1 MISIILAYMGFVALG
16 LSIGML
22 GVAWPFIRDTF
33 GLSLD
38 AVGILLLATTGGQVI
53 ASSLSG
59 RLIVRLETGWL
70 LILSSVGLGLG
81 LVGQAIAPSWW
92 VMIAIATVA
101 GMGSGLIDSGLNIYI
116 AQHHSGRVMNWLHAC
131 FGLGATL
138 GPVLMTAV
146 LSQELSWRVGYG
158 VAAGIQII
166 MGIGFLLTVKR
177 WRKIAVESETTE
189 TIGKAVNSRL
199 LLLWLCIALF
209 FLYAGVEVT
218 AGQWSFTL
226 FTEARGVNL
235 EAAGTWVAIYWG
247 SLTIGRLLFGF
258 IVNHIGATTTLRAC
272 MIGVIVGAIGLVIPI
287 NVISFAGLALIGFAQ
302 APIFPLLVSETPK
315 RLGPA
320 LATRAIGYQ
329 VGAAGFGIATLPGL
343 AGVIDKAWGL
353 EQIGP
358 FILIASLLLFALHE
372 LILRRSAIT
381 NQQNLEKI
389 LT

>member
-1 MISIILAYMGFVALG
+1 MVSIILAYAGFVALG

-38 AVGILLLATTGGQVI
+38 AVGILLLAGTAGQVF

-70 LILSSVGLGLG
+70 LVLSSIGMGLGLI
-81 LVGQAIAPSWW
+81 GQAVAPSWW
-92 VMIAIATVA
+92 IMIAIAAVA
-101 GMGSGLIDSGLNIYI
+101 GMGSGLIDSGLNIYV

-138 GPVLMTAV
+138 GPLLMTAI
-146 LSQELSWRVGYG
+146 LSQELSWRIGYG
-158 VAAGIQII
+158 VAAAIQVAIGIC
-166 MGIGFLLTVKR
+166 FLLTVKQ
-177 WRKIAVESETTE
+177 WRPIAVESETTE
-189 TIGKAVNSRL
+189 TAGGAMNGRL
-199 LLLWLCIALF
+199 LLLWLSIILF

-235 EAAGTWVAIYWG
+235 ETAGTWVGIYWG
-247 SLTIGRLLFGF
+247 SLTLGRLLFGF
-258 IVNHIGATTTLRAC
+258 VVNYIGATTTLRAC
-272 MIGVIVGAIGLVIPI
+272 MIGVILGTIGFMIPI
-287 NVISFAGLALIGFAQ
+287 NAISFAGLALIGFIQ

-329 VGAAGFGIATLPGL
+329 VAAAGFGIATLPGL
-343 AGVIDKAWGL
+343 AGVTAERWGL
-353 EQIGP
+353 EKIGL
-358 FILIASLLLFALHE
+358 FLLVASLLMFALHE
-372 LILRRSAIT
+372 FILQRSPRLKPKDA
-381 NQQNLEKI
+381 L

>member
-1 MISIILAYMGFVALG
+1 MVSIILAYAGFVALG
-16 LSIGML
+16 LSLGML

-38 AVGILLLATTGGQVI
+38 AVGILLLAGTAGQVL

-70 LILSSVGLGLG
+70 LVLSSIGMGLGLI
-81 LVGQAIAPSWW
+81 GQAVAPGWW
-92 VMIAIATVA
+92 IMIALAAVA
-101 GMGSGLIDSGLNIYI
+101 GVGSGLIDSGLNIYV

-138 GPVLMTAV
+138 GPLLMTAV
-146 LSQELSWRVGYG
+146 LSQDLSWRVGYG
-158 VAAGIQII
+158 VAAGIQVVI
-166 MGIGFLLTVKR
+166 GICFLLTVKQ
-177 WRKIAVESETTE
+177 WRTIAVESETAE
-189 TIGKAVNSRL
+189 VSGKEINGRL
-199 LLLWLCIALF
+199 LLLWLSITLF

-226 FTEARGVNL
+226 YTEARGVGL
-235 EAAGTWVAIYWG
+235 ATAGTWVGIYWG
-247 SLTIGRLLFGF
+247 SLTLGRLLFGF
-258 IVNHIGATTTLRAC
+258 VVNYIGATTTLRAC
-272 MIGVIVGAIGLVIPI
+272 MIGVILGAIGFMIPI
-287 NVISFAGLALIGFAQ
+287 NTISFAGLALIGFAQ

-329 VGAAGFGIATLPGL
+329 VAAAGLGIATLPGL
-343 AGVIDKAWGL
+343 AGVIAENWGL
-353 EQIGP
+353 EKIGL
-358 FILIASLLLFALHE
+358 FVWIASLSLLALHE
-372 LILRRSAIT
+372 LILYRSRLPKSKDA
-381 NQQNLEKI
+381 L